1 MDHPRPV
8 RFSRFRFHPSV
19 MASETLPSSVFES
32 LLPKLL
38 AILQVTQRPEGTSN
52 VRNKQ
57 DLLQAV
63 SRARNATDFCRV
75 NYTRTR
81 TQIQAFRE
89 ALNHARSL
97 ASALP
102 GGELLIE
109 EQDDII
115 AMLERLREK
124 KRCVVSVPPRVHP
137 YIYIPCRLQLRDFSD
152 KVIDTKAAGHAVPQ
166 YAGGSNAAGMN
177 AQMEVDSNASTPA

>member
-1 MDHPRPV
+1 
-8 RFSRFRFHPSV
+8 

-38 AILQVTQRPEGTSN
+38 SILQVTQRPEGTSN

-63 SRARNATDFCRV
+63 NRSYIDCINTLM
-75 NYTRTR
+75 TH

-89 ALNHARSL
+89 ALNNARST

-102 GGELLIE
+102 GGEMLIE
-109 EQDDII
+109 EQEDII

-124 KRCVVSVPPRVHP
+124 KRYVVLVLLPIKLLFLLGRENHH
-137 YIYIPCRLQLRDFSD
+137 R
-152 KVIDTKAAGHAVPQ
+152 
-166 YAGGSNAAGMN
+166 N
-177 AQMEVDSNASTPA
+177 

>member
-1 MDHPRPV
+1 ML
-8 RFSRFRFHPSV
+8 PSAV
-19 MASETLPSSVFES
+19 AVSASETLPSSAFES

-38 AILQVTQRPEGTSN
+38 TILQVTQRPEGTSN

-63 SRARNATDFCRV
+63 SGTTSSSSIAYKRSGVRHCII
-75 NYTRTR
+75 YIYIY

-89 ALNHARSL
+89 ALNRARSL
-97 ASALP
+97 AHALP

-109 EQDDII
+109 EQDEVI

-124 KRCVVSVPPRVHP
+124 KRYVSS
-137 YIYIPCRLQLRDFSD
+137 SD
-152 KVIDTKAAGHAVPQ
+152 NT
-166 YAGGSNAAGMN
+166 SNL
-177 AQMEVDSNASTPA
+177 

>member
-1 MDHPRPV
+1 MT
-8 RFSRFRFHPSV
+8 
-19 MASETLPSSVFES
+19 ASETLPSSVFES

-38 AILQVTQRPEGTSN
+38 SILQVTQRPEGTSN

-63 SRARNATDFCRV
+63 SRRNVDRE
-75 NYTRTR
+75 NNSYRTC

-89 ALNHARSL
+89 ALNNARST

-102 GGELLIE
+102 GGEMLIE
-109 EQDDII
+109 EQEEII

-124 KRCVVSVPPRVHP
+124 KRYVVQVLPMKIFSFGWLEKKRTSSRADRV
-137 YIYIPCRLQLRDFSD
+137 YVY
-152 KVIDTKAAGHAVPQ
+152 AADYSCAT
-166 YAGGSNAAGMN
+166 SR
-177 AQMEVDSNASTPA
+177 TR